1 MSILDKLDELSI
13 EEQLKSINKR
23 SKAEIERDREE
34 RKEALFKDRYNKS
47 LNNEA
52 IKDNFLGQYRN
63 HELTT
68 QGRID
73 NMILMLNKLQ
83 ELSRKGIIKE
93 NDDLYVNPSDKNKY
107 KNELIKTVKGL
118 YKELGDVNLKTTIE
132 DKYRSNEAQ
141 SYLNERSLG
150 QKGKILAEGT
160 CNNIKARIEKIN
172 LVETIG
178 MGHFNDYSSTIR
190 TTYEINNEI
199 EGYRKD
205 PNDKNV
211 NKQFNYNDYNRAKEG
226 IVKKLRDK
234 PEKVTDA
241 EVMFILSGDFLM
253 RKSTIEKLTVEQF
266 DISNNRI
273 EVFEE
278 QNKSKQDYAA
288 TSGYLDREGIEN
300 KEIISLV
307 VQRSKLRNFN
317 KRNEDG
323 FIPIITSSENNLY
336 KGYKRILKTYD
347 IKETWQGKYHSLR
360 HMGAQR
366 LYDEVR
372 STIEEENANI
382 AGDKTKAEMIMEALR
397 EVNYKLGHTADHIDN
412 TMQYIRNPW

>member
-160 CNNIKARIEKIN
+160 CKNIKARIEKIN
-172 LVETIG
+172 LVETLG
-178 MGHFNDYSSTIR
+178 TGYYNDYSSTIQ

-205 PNDKNV
+205 PNDNNV

-226 IVKKLRDK
+226 IVEKLRDK

-241 EVMFILSGDFLM
+241 EVMFILAGDFLM

-336 KGYKRILKTYD
+336 KGYKRILKEYD

-366 LYDEVR
+366 LYDEIR

>member
-93 NDDLYVNPSDKNKY
+93 SDDLYVKPDDKNKY

-205 PNDKNV
+205 PNDNNV

-241 EVMFILSGDFLM
+241 EVMFILAGDFLM

-266 DISNNRI
+266 DISNNQI

-288 TSGYLDREGIEN
+288 TCGYLDREGIEN

-323 FIPIITSSENNLY
+323 FIPVITSSENNLY
-336 KGYKRILKTYD
+336 KGYKRILKEYD

-372 STIEEENANI
+372 STIEEENTNI
-382 AGDKTKAEMIMEALR
+382 AGDKTKSEMIMEALR